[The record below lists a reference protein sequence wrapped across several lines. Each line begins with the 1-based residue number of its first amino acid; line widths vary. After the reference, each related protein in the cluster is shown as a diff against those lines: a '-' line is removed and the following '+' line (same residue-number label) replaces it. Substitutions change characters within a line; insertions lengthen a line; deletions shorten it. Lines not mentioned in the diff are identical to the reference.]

1 MEIINIL
8 LSGGVGS
15 RLWPLSRKSCP
26 KQYLTLFEGKSL
38 FELTVERNQGLTNQT
53 LVVGSQS
60 TMHLSKQ
67 IFDSKGM
74 DQVTF
79 VTETEPRNTSA
90 AICLACLGLEP
101 TDIVLVCPSDHM
113 IGDEKAYLQAVNKAY

>member
-26 KQYLTLFEGKSL
+26 KQYLNLFKGKSL
-38 FELTVERNQGLTNQT
+38 FELTVDRNQGFTNQT
-53 LVVGSQS
+53 LIVGNQS
-60 TMHLSKQ
+60 TIRLSKQ

-79 VTETEPRNTSA
+79 ITEPEPRNTAA
-90 AICLACLGLEP
+90 AICLASLGLNP
-101 TDIVLVCPSDHM
+101 TDIVLGLYNRTYDR
-113 IGDEKAYLQAVNKAY
+113 G